1 MTNNNDF
8 IIQNNTGQQVRIDI
22 QEALQQL
29 ASNNFGTNPPVTT
42 ASPPV
47 QVAFPHQWFANGDTG
62 KLMYKDASTGNN
74 AETNYFNLANLNG
87 GLFVDQTST
96 FNGSVIFNGT
106 SASSGTIT
114 FDPTTTNGLGSLK
127 FTSGSS
133 AIFGDSNEFTIG
145 HLGSIG
151 GFIGSSVGTVF
162 INGKATGGAFPYG
175 ILIQTSNSDG
185 GLDSA
190 YRAYD
195 DGKQELFF
203 GGVSKFETTADGIKV
218 TGSITATA
226 QPACLLIDPVNTVVT
241 SSNQST
247 PIQFNTQ
254 QTNVGCTVNT
264 AKDRITVPSSGTY
277 LISVC
282 LSGHENVE
290 TVGTD
295 RLFKILKNGSDAVNK
310 NAFPRDARS
319 RVDDGFSDVITMPLS
334 LNANDYLELCFE
346 EVGLGNFEVEFG
358 YFSVTK
364 LH

>member
-8 IIQNNTGQQVRIDI
+8 IIDNNTGQQVRIDI

-42 ASPPV
+42 ATPPV

-114 FDPTTTNGLGSLK
+114 FDPTATNGLGALK
-127 FTSGSS
+127 FTSGSNCF
-133 AIFGDSNEFTIG
+133 FGDSNQFSIG

-162 INGKATGGAFPYG
+162 INGKATGGAFTYA
-175 ILIQTSNSDG
+175 ILLQTSNSDG

-195 DGKQELFF
+195 DGRQELFF
-203 GGVSKFETTADGIKV
+203 GGVPKFQTSADGIEVIGNILPTTDNDKPLGSSSKRFSTLHSGALN
-218 TGSITATA
+218 TGDINMSNLNDNGNEIDGSKGSWSI
-226 QPACLLIDPVNTVVT
+226 Q
-241 SSNQST
+241 
-247 PIQFNTQ
+247 
-254 QTNVGCTVNT
+254 
-264 AKDRITVPSSGTY
+264 
-277 LISVC
+277 
-282 LSGHENVE
+282 E
-290 TVGTD
+290 
-295 RLFKILKNGSDAVNK
+295 GSDDLFLIN
-310 NAFPRDARS
+310 
-319 RVDDGFSDVITMPLS
+319 RVSGKKYKFNLTEIT
-334 LNANDYLELCFE
+334 
-346 EVGLGNFEVEFG
+346 
-358 YFSVTK
+358 
-364 LH
+364 